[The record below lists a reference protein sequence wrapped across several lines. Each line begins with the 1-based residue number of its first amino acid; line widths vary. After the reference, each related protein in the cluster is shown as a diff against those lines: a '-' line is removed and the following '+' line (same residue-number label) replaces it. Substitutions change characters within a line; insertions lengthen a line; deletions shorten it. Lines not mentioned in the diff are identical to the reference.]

1 MRITTAVMAMTI
13 AGCSSMQKMPHED
26 IHRIARWNFR
36 YKREES
42 GKNEWIAYE
51 SIYHPF
57 QGDCED
63 YAFTLQKE
71 IGGQVRYTR
80 LPSGGHAVLVKDG
93 IVYDN
98 MKKRPYPVEDL
109 GTNLGYILEYKG
121 EYIRN
126 GE

>member
-1 MRITTAVMAMTI
+1 MRIAAALITMTV
-13 AGCSSMQKMPHED
+13 AGCSSIPNED

-36 YKREES
+36 YKRES
-42 GKNEWIAYE
+42 QGQNEWLAYE
-51 SIYHPF
+51 SVFHPF

-63 YAFTLQKE
+63 FSFTLQKQ
-71 IGGQVRYTR
+71 IGGQVRFIR
-80 LPSGGHAVLVKDG
+80 LPSGGHAILVKDG

-98 MKKRPYPVEDL
+98 MKKRPYPVESLKVKL
-109 GTNLGYILEYKG
+109 GRILEYKG